1 MQAGR
6 PHHNTNLTMKI
17 QPDDR
22 ILVTGAAGFLGS
34 HIVPVLQKAFPEA
47 TLLTVGRKDYDLL
60 DQPAVGR
67 MFAEQRPTVLV
78 HLAAKIGGILANR
91 TYPADFCYENL
102 LSTVLVFEAARQAGV
117 RKLVGFM
124 GGCSYPATAR
134 SPIGEDQFWQGYPQP
149 ESAPYSAAKL
159 MLLLLSTSYRK
170 QHGFNSIVLVPG
182 NMYGEYDNFSL
193 EASHVVPAMIRKF
206 IEAREQNLPRVSFF
220 GTGRPTRD
228 FVYAGDVAAVVPRFI
243 TDYDLSDPVNISTQ
257 TETSIR
263 DLADLIGQLTCYR
276 GEIFWDTAHPD
287 GQMVKIYDATR
298 LHNLG
303 MRCATPLVD
312 GLKRTVAWFE
322 ANRGGFRVR
331 L

>member
-1 MQAGR
+1 MTTTISPA
-6 PHHNTNLTMKI
+6 
-17 QPDDR
+17 DR

-34 HIVPVLQKAFPEA
+34 HIVPSLRQAFPQS

-60 DQPAVGR
+60 HETEVER
-67 MFAEQRPTVLV
+67 MFREQRPTIIV

-102 LSTVLVFEAARQAGV
+102 ISTVLVFEHARRAKV
-117 RKLVGFM
+117 RKLIGFM
-124 GGCSYPATAR
+124 GGCSYPATAC

-182 NMYGEYDNFSL
+182 NVYGEYDNFNL

-206 IEAREQNLPRVSFF
+206 IEAREQNRPRVEFF
-220 GTGRPTRD
+220 GTGRPSRD
-228 FVYAGDVAAVVPRFI
+228 FVYAGDVAALVPRFVAE
-243 TDYDLSDPVNISTQ
+243 YDSSDPVNISTQ

-263 DLADLIGQLTCYR
+263 DLAESIGRLTGYR
-276 GEIFWDTAHPD
+276 GEIHWDTSHPD
-287 GQMVKIYDATR
+287 GQMVKIYDATK
-298 LHNLG
+298 LHGLG
-303 MRCATPLVD
+303 MCCPTSLEE
-312 GLKRTVAWFE
+312 GLRRTIQWFE
-322 ANRGGFRVR
+322 AQRHGTQVR

>member
-1 MQAGR
+1 MEITA
-6 PHHNTNLTMKI
+6 
-17 QPDDR
+17 DDR

-34 HIVPVLQKAFPEA
+34 HLVPVLRRAFPQA
-47 TLLTVGRKDYDLL
+47 GVLTVGRKDYDLL
-60 DQPAVGR
+60 DQAAVAR

-102 LSTVLVFEAARQAGV
+102 LGTVLVFEAARRAGL

-182 NMYGEYDNFSL
+182 NMYGEYDNFNVQ
-193 EASHVVPAMIRKF
+193 AAHVVPAMIRKF
-206 IEAREQNLPRVSFF
+206 SEARRQDLPRVSFF

-228 FVYAGDVAAVVPRFI
+228 FVYAGDVAALVPRFI
-243 TDYDLSDPVNISTQ
+243 TDYESSDPVNISTQ
-257 TETSIR
+257 SETSIR
-263 DLADLIGQLTCYR
+263 DLAAIIGRLAGYR
-276 GEIFWDTAHPD
+276 GEIVWDAAHPD
-287 GQMVKIYDATR
+287 GQMVKIYDAAR
-298 LHNLG
+298 LHALG
-303 MRCATPLVD
+303 MRCATPLAE
-312 GLKRTVAWFE
+312 GLERTIRWFE
-322 ANRGGFRVR
+322 AHRGTSQVR